1 MINGSNLSTRVAELE
16 SEIQQRDSL
25 IQMKTD
31 ELRRIALQNHDY
43 EVEVLFE
50 WQDYYFQIESM
61 KKQLEELRK
70 DDKETLVQEN
80 KQLKEENTTIQK
92 GSA

>member
-1 MINGSNLSTRVAELE
+1 MFSWAGFGREEENDDVSGDAFQMNDDLDFSDEEDDNKAVNGETMVNGSNVNTRVAELE

-25 IQMKTD
+25 LQMKTD

-50 WQDYYFQIESM
+50 
-61 KKQLEELRK
+61 
-70 DDKETLVQEN
+70 
-80 KQLKEENTTIQK
+80 
-92 GSA
+92 

>member
-1 MINGSNLSTRVAELE
+1 MTILVNAHEHCNAADFSDEEDDNKAVNGETMVNGSNVNTRVAELE

-25 IQMKTD
+25 LQMKTD

-50 WQDYYFQIESM
+50 
-61 KKQLEELRK
+61 
-70 DDKETLVQEN
+70 
-80 KQLKEENTTIQK
+80 
-92 GSA
+92 

>member
-1 MINGSNLSTRVAELE
+1 MVNAHEHCNAADFSDEEDDNKAVNGETMVNGSNVNTRVAELE

-25 IQMKTD
+25 LQMKTD

-50 WQDYYFQIESM
+50 
-61 KKQLEELRK
+61 
-70 DDKETLVQEN
+70 
-80 KQLKEENTTIQK
+80 
-92 GSA
+92 

>member
-1 MINGSNLSTRVAELE
+1 MVNAHEHCNVADFSDEEDDNKAVNGETMVNGSNVNTRVAELE

-25 IQMKTD
+25 LQMKTD

-50 WQDYYFQIESM
+50 
-61 KKQLEELRK
+61 
-70 DDKETLVQEN
+70 
-80 KQLKEENTTIQK
+80 
-92 GSA
+92 

>member
-1 MINGSNLSTRVAELE
+1 MGGETMINGSNLSTRVAELE

-50 WQDYYFQIESM
+50 
-61 KKQLEELRK
+61 
-70 DDKETLVQEN
+70 
-80 KQLKEENTTIQK
+80 
-92 GSA
+92 

>member
-1 MINGSNLSTRVAELE
+1 
-16 SEIQQRDSL
+16 
-25 IQMKTD
+25 
-31 ELRRIALQNHDY
+31 
-43 EVEVLFE
+43 
-50 WQDYYFQIESM
+50 M

-92 GSA
+92 GSAWRFGIINRS

>member
-1 MINGSNLSTRVAELE
+1 MVNAHWHCNAADFSDEEDDNKAVNGEPMINGSNLSTRVAELE

-50 WQDYYFQIESM
+50 
-61 KKQLEELRK
+61 
-70 DDKETLVQEN
+70 
-80 KQLKEENTTIQK
+80 
-92 GSA
+92 